1 MLQKFLLTF
10 CLLIII
16 SSDTVFASEEK
27 INHSPQWEYIVSSN
41 DTIYYIDIN
50 RNNIIEPDQKT
61 IVFNMAVDNTDLFMV
76 AKMNVRSPDDKTW
89 LYRMEQYSIL
99 DKKSQKTIEQSNIP
113 TYWEKIEDMNAPI
126 IQGLAILAEKYP
138 GL

>member
-1 MLQKFLLTF
+1 MLQKILLTF
-10 CLLIII
+10 CLFIII
-16 SSDTVFASEEK
+16 SSDIVFATEEK
-27 INHSPQWEYIVSSN
+27 IDYAPQWEYIVSSN

-50 RNNIIEPDQKT
+50 RNNIFEPDQKT
-61 IVFNMAVDNTDLFMV
+61 IVFNMAVDSTDLFMV

-99 DKKSQKTIEQSNIP
+99 DKKSQKTVEQSNIP
-113 TYWEKIEDMNAPI
+113 TYWEKIEDMSAPI

>member
-1 MLQKFLLTF
+1 MLKKYLFIV
-10 CLLIII
+10 CLL
-16 SSDTVFASEEK
+16 VFVSLNAVTTAQEK
-27 INHSPQWEYIVSSN
+27 IDYSPQWEYIVSSN

-50 RNNIIEPDQKT
+50 RNNIFEPDQKT
-61 IVFNMAVDNTDLFMV
+61 IVFNMAVDSTDLFMV

-113 TYWEKIEDMNAPI
+113 TYWEKIEDMSAPI